1 MEPRVYGYFF
11 CICQKAY
18 LDTEIIDSF
27 LNLFVPLVSYFLTPY
42 FGDCI
47 LYYSETGNGRT
58 EELGQQDDE
67 RLYLERGGCDGTGSI
82 AGRGHI

>member
-1 MEPRVYGYFF
+1 MGPRVYGCFLSF
-11 CICQKAY
+11 GK
-18 LDTEIIDSF
+18 LF